1 MALIP
6 PAYLNSVISIGVS
19 IKNEKDESTFKSLAT
34 GFLVGKPVGEKNEKG
49 QQSYRLFVVTNRHV
63 FYNEK
68 TKQYV
73 KEVLFRFNTTE
84 GKSHHFKVE
93 LLNSESKP
101 IWSMHSD
108 ERVDLA
114 VLPINANAISE
125 AGVDFYFFRENDLFY
140 AKDFGNKNISTGDG
154 LFVLGFPM
162 SISGKSKNFV
172 IVRQGI
178 IARVDEEVLE
188 DKFYFIDASAYPGNS
203 GGPVIVKPE
212 IVSIQGTKSNNSAGL
227 IGVISSGVTYS
238 DVAISQ
244 QTGEAK
250 VIFTEQTG
258 LVKVVPVELIYEIVD
273 EITKPSVT
281 KEEAE
286 VKEAGSEVKT
296 EETVENNKT

>member
-19 IKNEKDESTFKSLAT
+19 TKNEKDESIFRSLAT
-34 GFLVGKPVGEKNEKG
+34 GFLVGKPIREKNEKG

-84 GKSHHFKVE
+84 GKSHHFKAE
-93 LLNSESKP
+93 LLNSEDKP

-140 AKDFGNKNISTGDG
+140 AKDFESRNISTGDG

-172 IVRQGI
+172 IVRQGV

-238 DVAISQ
+238 DVAVSQ

>member
-6 PAYLNSVISIGVS
+6 PAYLNSVLSIGVS
-19 IKNEKDESTFKSLAT
+19 IKNEKNESTFKSLAT

-49 QQSYRLFVVTNRHV
+49 QRSYRLFVVTNRHV
-63 FYNEK
+63 FYNDK

-84 GKSHHFKVE
+84 GKSHHFKVK
-93 LLNSESKP
+93 LLNSENKP

-108 ERVDLA
+108 EKVDLA

-140 AKDFGNKNISTGDG
+140 ANNFKTKNISTGDG

-212 IVSIQGTKSNNSAGL
+212 IVSIQGINSNNSAGL

-238 DVAISQ
+238 DVAVSQ

-258 LVKVVPVELIYEIVD
+258 LVKVVPVELIYEIID

>member
-19 IKNEKDESTFKSLAT
+19 VKNEKDESIFKSLAT
-34 GFLVGKPVGEKNEKG
+34 GFLVGKPIGEKNEKG

-73 KEVLFRFNTTE
+73 KEVLFRLNTTE

-93 LLNSESKP
+93 LLNSEDKP

-140 AKDFGNKNISTGDG
+140 AKDFGSRNISTGDG

-244 QTGEAK
+244 QTGEAR

-258 LVKVVPVELIYEIVD
+258 LVKVVPVELIYEIID
-273 EITKPSVT
+273 KITKPSVT
-281 KEEAE
+281 KEEAK